1 MRPIN
6 QTIDN
11 ITKNIRYTK
20 DKKIC
25 IYSKWDVT
33 NDEIGYIKILNG
45 MYDGSECIFY
55 FYSKE
60 ENCGV
65 MNLIN
70 FIKNCR
76 KFNAINRS

>member
-1 MRPIN
+1 MRAIN

-11 ITKNIRYTK
+11 ITKNTRYKK

-25 IYSKWDVT
+25 IYSKWYIT
-33 NDEIGYIKILNG
+33 NDKIGYIKTEVSA
-45 MYDGSECIFY
+45 YFS

-60 ENCGV
+60 ENSGV